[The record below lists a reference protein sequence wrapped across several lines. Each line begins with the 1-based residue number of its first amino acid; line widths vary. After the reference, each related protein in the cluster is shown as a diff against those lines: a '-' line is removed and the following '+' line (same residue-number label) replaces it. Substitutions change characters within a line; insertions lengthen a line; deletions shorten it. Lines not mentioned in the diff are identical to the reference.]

1 MSALIKAVI
10 DTGALRANLGA
21 VRARARGSKV
31 MAVVKANA
39 YGHGLVMTAVGLAGA
54 DAFGVARLEEGIQL
68 REAGITQSIVLLEGV
83 FSHEQLLEAAI
94 HRFGIVVHDPL
105 QIALLEAFTGS
116 YRFTVWLK
124 VDTGMNRLG
133 FRPEDATAAMARLGA
148 LRTPLEE
155 LRLLT
160 HLGRADEQD
169 SDATPEQLRRFAA
182 LSAGR
187 PFATSIGNSAGI
199 FGWPDAAGDWV
210 RPGLALYGVSPLPG
224 ASGESLGLKPVMR
237 LETTVIGLRRVPMGE
252 QVGYAGAWTAHRD
265 SRIAIL
271 AGGYGDGLLRSL
283 GDGSPVLIGGKR
295 VPLAGRVSMD
305 MIAVDVTDL
314 PEVHLGTRCVLWG
327 PGLPVEEVAAA
338 AGTISYEMLCGVR
351 QRVAHEVI

>member
-10 DTGALRANLGA
+10 DTGALRTNLGA

-31 MAVVKANA
+31 MAIVKANA

-68 REAGITQSIVLLEGV
+68 REAGITQAVVLLEGV
-83 FSHEQLLEAAI
+83 FSAEQLLEAAI

-105 QIALLEAFTGS
+105 QIALLAAFTGS
-116 YRFTVWLK
+116 YRFTAWLK

-133 FRPEDATAAMARLGA
+133 FRPEEAPAAMAQLAA

-160 HLGRADEQD
+160 HLARADEPD
-169 SDATPEQLRRFAA
+169 SDATAQQLRRFAA
-182 LSAGR
+182 LTAGR

-224 ASGESLGLKPVMR
+224 HSGESLGLKPVMR
-237 LETTVIGLRRVPMGE
+237 LESAVIGLRRVPRGE
-252 QVGYAGAWTAHRD
+252 QVGYAGAWTARRD
-265 SRIAIL
+265 SSIAIV

-283 GDGSPVLIGGKR
+283 KEGSPVLIEGR
-295 VPLAGRVSMD
+295 RAPLVGRVSMD

-314 PEVHLGTRCVLWG
+314 PGVRVGTGCVLWG

-338 AGTISYEMLCGVR
+338 AGTVAYEMLCGVR
-351 QRVAHEVI
+351 QRVPHEVI